1 VIFYRENG
9 KVKKISH
16 LDDNQ
21 IIEAVINEEGL
32 DGMLRRH
39 LSECSACRAQKEGLQ
54 TSLAQFGEISRGHTP
69 LNYRKPKLT
78 DKKAGSMV
86 RAWRI
91 HPALAVCAALA
102 LLVLLL
108 SPLAIERDKLF
119 TKEVVYREMLQDQ
132 KFMAEIRNLEENPLP
147 GFYVDI
153 SGRGAENPDSAAPG
167 PGAKKDV
174 VPAPK
179 SGSRNA

>member
-1 VIFYRENG
+1 M
-9 KVKKISH
+9 KKISH
-16 LDDNQ
+16 LDDSQ
-21 IIEAVINEEGL
+21 IIEALINEEGR
-32 DGMLRRH
+32 DGVLRRH

-54 TSLAQFGEISRGHTP
+54 ASLAQFGEISRGRIP
-69 LNYRKPKLT
+69 LSYRKPKFI
-78 DKKAGSMV
+78 DKNAGARV

-102 LLVLLL
+102 LLVLFLT
-108 SPLAIERDKLF
+108 PLAIERDKLF
-119 TKEVVYREMLQDQ
+119 TKAVVYREMLQDQ

-153 SGRGAENPDSAAPG
+153 SGRGAEKPDSAAPG